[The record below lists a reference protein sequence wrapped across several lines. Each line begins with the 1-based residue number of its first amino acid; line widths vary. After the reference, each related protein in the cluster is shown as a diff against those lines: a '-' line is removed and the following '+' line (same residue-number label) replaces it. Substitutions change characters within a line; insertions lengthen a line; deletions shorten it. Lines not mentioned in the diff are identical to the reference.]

1 MNKVEDYERIRKA
14 YYIEGLSI
22 REISRRYG
30 HGRRFVRKAIDQSR
44 PEEYQL
50 TKQRPA
56 RVLGPFKKRI
66 GELIEESKTLP
77 KKQRYTAAK
86 IYELIYEEG
95 YRGSKG
101 TVQNYVSSERRKK
114 KIGKAYIPLAF
125 DPGRDAQVDW
135 GEATILMKGER
146 AKVQF
151 FAMRLNYSRV
161 RFVMAFPFQKQEA
174 FFEGHV
180 HGFAFFGG
188 VPYRITY
195 DNLKTAVFR
204 ILEGHNREEQQAFQ
218 AFRSHYLFDSH
229 FCNPAQGH
237 EKGGVENDVGYIQRN
252 FFSPLPEVE
261 SFEELNLFLLE
272 KCQQNVHRHIRGQEQ
287 SVAELWKSEKLCLL
301 PLPAKD
307 CQYYKSKPVKPNPYS
322 QVAYDNN
329 NYSVPVEYADHQL
342 VLRAYAFR
350 IEVLFFDDVIATH
363 PRCFGKGQDI
373 IDPLH
378 YLNLLAQRPGAF
390 EHAQPIRQWRPEW
403 PAVYEQLLACLRKD
417 RGDSQGVREFIVILQ
432 LHKKYPQD
440 LVKQAVQ
447 DALDHHRPNVDGV
460 QYQLYRLLEC
470 DLPNQPLDL
479 QAFPELHH
487 IGKQPVDLTTY
498 DLLLGANHDPQPF
511 A

>member
-22 REISRRYG
+22 REISRQYG
-30 HGRRFVRKAIDQSR
+30 HSRRFVRKAIDQSK

-50 TKQRPA
+50 AKPRPA

-146 AKVQF
+146 EKVQI

-180 HGFAFFGG
+180 HGFDFFGG

-218 AFRSHYLFDSH
+218 AFRSHFLFDSH

-261 SFEELNLFLLE
+261 NFEELNQFLLE

-287 SVAELWKSEKLCLL
+287 SVAELWKSEKRCLL

-322 QVAYDNN
+322 QVTYDNN

-378 YLNLLAQRPGAF
+378 YLNLLAERPGAF

-403 PAVYEQLLACLRKD
+403 PTVYEQLLACLRKD
-417 RGDSQGVREFIVILQ
+417 RGDSQGVREFIAILQ
-432 LHKKYPQD
+432 LHKKYPRD
-440 LVKQAVQ
+440 VMKQAVQ
-447 DALDHHRPNVDGV
+447 AALDHHRPNVDGV
-460 QYQLYRLLEC
+460 QYQLNRILEC
-470 DLPNQPLDL
+470 DLPIQPLDL
-479 QAFPELHH
+479 QAFPELLD
-487 IGKQPVDLTTY
+487 IGKQPVDLTAY